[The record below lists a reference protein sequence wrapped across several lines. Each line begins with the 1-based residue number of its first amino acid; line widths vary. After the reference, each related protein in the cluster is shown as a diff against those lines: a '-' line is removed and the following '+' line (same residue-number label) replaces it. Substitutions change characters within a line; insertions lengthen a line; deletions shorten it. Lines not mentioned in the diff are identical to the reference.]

1 MSCTVEVSH
10 NTISWLKQCIAIRVQ
25 PRLIV
30 TALLMNEKTTSMRFS
45 LLILSLF
52 LALFMPLLAQDD
64 EVFFT
69 KNLSANWGIYV
80 TTVNKSGISHSM
92 QGTLYSVEYAKFH
105 KERVG
110 YRTGVN
116 VVRYLYGN
124 DYLISMPF
132 YITYRTSTESRRFN
146 NSALESADNFFG
158 QLLFVVLPKNFE
170 FFGGCNLGYVDCAE
184 PEIKSTQISK
194 SLSYQ
199 NYFSADR
206 HFLASLDAGLRM
218 KYRIGRMGIVFAPSI
233 SYLASGNYKF
243 TTTDPNDA
251 SNGVR
256 PHIFFRI
263 TGGLAYN
270 F

>member
-1 MSCTVEVSH
+1 MH
-10 NTISWLKQCIAIRVQ
+10 QTIIAVRVQ
-25 PRLIV
+25 ACLIV
-30 TALLMNEKTTSMRFS
+30 SAIPMNEKTTSMRNCFV
-45 LLILSLF
+45 LQLF
-52 LALFMPLLAQDD
+52 LFLGFITPLFAQDD

-110 YRTGVN
+110 YRSGIN
-116 VVRYLYGN
+116 LVRYLNGS
-124 DYLISMPF
+124 DYLMSVPF
-132 YITYRTSTESRRFN
+132 YITYRTSNESGSFDDT
-146 NSALESADNFFG
+146 ALESADSFLG
-158 QLLFVVLPKNFE
+158 QLLFMVLPKNYE

-233 SYLASGNYKF
+233 SYLASGNYQF

-256 PHIFFRI
+256 PHIFFRV